1 METILHMLG
10 ICGDHNSH
18 TNLISL
24 LTSEMQYAVSY
35 IKNYFKI

>member
-1 METILHMLG
+1 METIAHMLG
-10 ICGDHNSH
+10 ICGDHNLH

-24 LTSEMQYAVSY
+24 LTSETQYALSY